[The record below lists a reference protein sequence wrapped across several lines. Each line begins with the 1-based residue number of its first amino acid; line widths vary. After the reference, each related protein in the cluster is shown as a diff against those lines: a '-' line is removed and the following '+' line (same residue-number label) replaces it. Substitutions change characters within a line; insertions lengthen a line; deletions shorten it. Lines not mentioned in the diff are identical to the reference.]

1 MPRGR
6 TCLRLR
12 IQNCFWSLRNW
23 AVLKKEGIKV
33 DAEWKTSPSE
43 ATKTIRP
50 CRQSVFSLVYFELGR
65 RWQLRATGQSGKS
78 GFLELLELYFCTPE
92 QDSLLRMWRGRSE
105 TIFHGSIIRKPVF
118 ILHLTRTTH
127 IPVLPATPCSL
138 STETLVQKLL
148 VYIKHFLIRL
158 EIDTFTFYKFDGDYR
173 LLTIL
178 LKDRGINIVFLNG
191 GDSCSLFLLKERA
204 QTCI

>member
-92 QDSLLRMWRGRSE
+92 QDSLLRMWRGRGE

-127 IPVLPATPCSL
+127 IPVLPATPCLCLLKLWCRSSLFTL
-138 STETLVQKLL
+138 STFWLGWKLTPL
-148 VYIKHFLIRL
+148 PSINLM
-158 EIDTFTFYKFDGDYR
+158 EITDYW
-173 LLTIL
+173 
-178 LKDRGINIVFLNG
+178 
-191 GDSCSLFLLKERA
+191 LFCLRIEV
-204 QTCI
+204 

>member
-1 MPRGR
+1 M
-6 TCLRLR
+6 
-12 IQNCFWSLRNW
+12 
-23 AVLKKEGIKV
+23 
-33 DAEWKTSPSE
+33 
-43 ATKTIRP
+43 
-50 CRQSVFSLVYFELGR
+50 FSLVYFELGR

-92 QDSLLRMWRGRSE
+92 QDSLLRMWRGRGE

-158 EIDTFTFYKFDGDYR
+158 KIDTSTFYKFDGDYR

-191 GDSCSLFLLKERA
+191 GDSCSLFLFKERA